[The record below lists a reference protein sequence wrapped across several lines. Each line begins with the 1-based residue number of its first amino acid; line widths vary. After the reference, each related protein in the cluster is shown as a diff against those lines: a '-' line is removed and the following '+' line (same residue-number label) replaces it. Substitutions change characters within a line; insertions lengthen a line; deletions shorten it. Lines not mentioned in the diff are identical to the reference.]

1 MNTEHAQSASDD
13 PPSVEGEFVGR
24 HYNGDPS
31 ETMEDLIQAMT
42 RYMNENPKKT
52 AIIVT
57 AGVTAAIT
65 AALTAAVATTAIILI
80 GDLADRWIG
89 PKD

>member
-1 MNTEHAQSASDD
+1 
-13 PPSVEGEFVGR
+13 
-24 HYNGDPS
+24 
-31 ETMEDLIQAMT
+31 MEDLIQAMT